1 MELGEFHVDQPIP
14 HIVQFTRCGVLQI
27 GWNQAMKVPQIPEQI
42 KETRVAFMEEVS
54 SSDTAG
60 RMLSQTMEWVQTDEP
75 IPVSLLTTESLEL
88 RVKKSELSEANNLN
102 YTWYVLDFT
111 EDYIWIQVIF
121 EEPNLISTHIDQVDT
136 LEVYF
141 WGVEYGYF

>member
-1 MELGEFHVDQPIP
+1 M
-14 HIVQFTRCGVLQI
+14 
-27 GWNQAMKVPQIPEQI
+27 
-42 KETRVAFMEEVS
+42 
-54 SSDTAG
+54 
-60 RMLSQTMEWVQTDEP
+60 
-75 IPVSLLTTESLEL
+75 SLLTTESLEL